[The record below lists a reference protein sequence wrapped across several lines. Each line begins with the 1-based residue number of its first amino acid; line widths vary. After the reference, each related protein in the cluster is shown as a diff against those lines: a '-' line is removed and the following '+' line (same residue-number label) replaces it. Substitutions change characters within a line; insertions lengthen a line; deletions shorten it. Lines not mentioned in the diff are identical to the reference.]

1 MVMKR
6 VIPCLDVAQGRV
18 VKGIQFKGL
27 RDAGDPVALAARYA
41 MEGAD
46 EIVFLDVT
54 AGVECRGTAALVVA
68 AVAREVF
75 VPLTVGGGVRS
86 VDDAARLLDSGCDK
100 VAVNSAAVRR
110 PELLTA
116 LAARFGRQCVV
127 LAVDAQATPEGYRV
141 VVDAGRTATT
151 LPVAD
156 WLTRGQALGAGEVL
170 LTSVDRDGSHAGYDL
185 ALLAEA
191 APLCTVPLI
200 ASGGLATPSDAA
212 AALAAG
218 ADAVLAASRFHDR
231 ELSIGALK
239 AYLATQGFEV
249 RPC

>member
-27 RDAGDPVALAARYA
+27 RDAGDPVALASRYA
-41 MEGAD
+41 VEGAD
-46 EIVFLDVT
+46 ELIFLDVT
-54 AGVECRGTAALVVA
+54 AGIEGRDTAARVVA

-75 VPLTVGGGVRS
+75 VPLTVGGGVRCAA
-86 VDDAARLLDSGCDK
+86 DAARLLDAGCDK

-110 PELLTA
+110 PELLA
-116 LAARFGRQCVV
+116 ELAARFGRQCVV
-127 LAVDAQATPEGYRV
+127 LAVDALATSEGYRV
-141 VVDAGRTATT
+141 VVDAGRTVTT

-156 WLTRGQALGAGEVL
+156 WLTHAQRLGAGEVL
-170 LTSVDRDGSHAGYDL
+170 LTSIDRDGSHAGYDL

-191 APLCTVPLI
+191 APLCAVPLI

-218 ADAVLAASRFHDR
+218 ADAVLAASRFHDG
-231 ELSIGALK
+231 ELSIGTLK
-239 AYLATQGFEV
+239 AYLTGQGFEV